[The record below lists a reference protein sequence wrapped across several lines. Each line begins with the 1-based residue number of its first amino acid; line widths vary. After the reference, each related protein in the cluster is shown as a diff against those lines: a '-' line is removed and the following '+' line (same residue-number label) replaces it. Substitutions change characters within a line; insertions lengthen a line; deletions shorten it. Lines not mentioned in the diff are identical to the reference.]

1 MMKAGDL
8 VWVQVAGFN
17 GPHHNHWEDGLG
29 VVVDIYRGGY
39 TPMHRRSRSDSGD
52 TVDVLQAKDGEIKT
66 LWRDQVGTYSKWRG
80 EWSEEAAE
88 YIK

>member
-1 MMKAGDL
+1 MEAGDL

-17 GPHHNHWEDGLG
+17 GPHHKWADGLG
-29 VVVDIYRGGY
+29 VVIDIHRSAYV
-39 TPMHRRSRSDSGD
+39 PLHRRSRTDSGD
-52 TVDVLQAKDGEIKT
+52 TVNVLQSKDGEIVS

-80 EWSEEAAE
+80 MWSEEAAE

>member
-1 MMKAGDL
+1 MMKPGDL

-17 GPHHNHWEDGLG
+17 SPHHKWEDGLG
-29 VVVDIYRGGY
+29 VVVDTYRGGY

-52 TVDVLQAKDGEIKT
+52 TVDVLQAKDGEIT
-66 LWRDQVGTYSKWRG
+66 TVWRGQVGTYAEWRG
-80 EWSEEAAE
+80 VWSEEAAE